1 MSNAAVCNPAR
12 HRSPRPRH
20 HVSGHTDG
28 TKPNPARWAAM
39 SSDRFARFELPRNK
53 HAPGPHHAVV
63 VDRVADYDELEIEIT
78 PVRVTSTGE

>member
-28 TKPNPARWAAM
+28 TKPNPSMLGRDE
-39 SSDRFARFELPRNK
+39 SDRFARFELPRNK
-53 HAPGPHHAVV
+53 NAPGPHHAVV
-63 VDRVADYDELEIEIT
+63 VDRVADDDEFEIEVT